1 MKFRQNTIISN
12 FLIFA
17 VIGVGSVVVL
27 LTSVDMWNMLG
38 KSVCLIMLAFLLIK
52 SFRETVLLNPY
63 LLFCVMPVTLII
75 YDSRISER
83 YLDNLEGETWLLI
96 LLNLLML
103 FLGFYLTK
111 PFRKINAD
119 WLGFSIYDDITS
131 AKRLKFHFWLALGI
145 GLLPSIYALCVGWHD
160 LLGGNLYVMRNY
172 FNMFPAA
179 SFLKFSLYF
188 AIACAFKM
196 KKKYYIAM
204 AVLGQLASFMLLFS
218 KLELLL
224 LTMVLAICWLKY
236 YKVNIKLSYVC
247 VLFAV
252 VVILFLW
259 AFDFYDAMRTQGESM
274 TDKLI
279 NRGDIIWNGPKS
291 LAMPYMYLVQGWNN
305 LQYVMQTQG
314 EHSYGLW
321 FFNPI
326 LHYMPIKFEGLQEL
340 EAPSFFNTFTFLGV
354 QYKDF
359 GIAGSSFVSVFLGFW
374 IKKIYT
380 MFLQSLSPLSICVYA
395 INMVAI
401 LQMYFSN
408 HFFMS
413 LYPFTI
419 CILLLVY
426 DVLLLKLKLR

>member
-38 KSVCLIMLAFLLIK
+38 KSMCLIMLAFLMIK

-145 GLLPSIYALCVGWHD
+145 GTLPLIYALYVGYQD
-160 LLGGNLYVMRNY
+160 LLKGNLYVMRNY
-172 FNMFPAA
+172 VNVFPGA
-179 SFLKFSLYF
+179 SILKFIPYL

-196 KKKYYIAM
+196 KKKHYIA
-204 AVLGQLASFMLLFS
+204 VGLLAQCVSFMLLFS
-218 KLELLL
+218 KSELLFL
-224 LTMVLAICWLKY
+224 MMVLVICLLKY
-236 YKVNIKLSYVC
+236 YKINIKLSYVC

-252 VVILFLW
+252 VVIMFLW
-259 AFDFYDAMRTQGESM
+259 AFDLYDAMRTQGESM

-279 NRGDIIWNGPKS
+279 NRGDLIWNGPKS

-326 LHYMPIKFEGLQEL
+326 LHYLPFKFGSLQEL

-354 QYKDF
+354 QFKDF
-359 GIAGSSFVSVFLGFW
+359 GMVGSSFVSLFLGVW

-380 MFLQSLSPLSICVYA
+380 MFLQSVSPISACVYA
-395 INMVAI
+395 INMVAVF
-401 LQMYFSN
+401 QMFFSN
-408 HFFMS
+408 HFFMV

-419 CILLLVY
+419 CILLIAY
-426 DVLLLKLKLR
+426 DALLLKLKLR